1 MLEMRMFW
9 WGWNFENT
17 HVLRFRCVLKMV
29 VTDSTFVH
37 PAWLRTLVGQ
47 LIWSATLQCA
57 SYHIVI
63 LAYNTPLLFLPG
75 CFLQWSLFVIVQMKA
90 LCKNPL
96 IIHRILTCMKWD
108 MLDNLT
114 LDYGYPWSCADD
126 AVSEWLRAYASSQL
140 QGRCQHQVITGLD
153 TVFWQASIEKARDR
167 QVLIHAVATW
177 SKAARCSGSHGYC
190 FALSAGSVA
199 PEKCYTG
206 SLRVWKSIFCK
217 LWQPPSRRA
226 SQVPYGSVCQK
237 LDSIPQSF
245 TQMRLHSNLDIT
257 NPDSITNYRL

>member
-1 MLEMRMFW
+1 MAKNLSW
-9 WGWNFENT
+9 
-17 HVLRFRCVLKMV
+17 
-29 VTDSTFVH
+29 SI
-37 PAWLRTLVGQ
+37 
-47 LIWSATLQCA
+47 IWSATLQCA
-57 SYHIVI
+57 SYDIVI

-140 QGRCQHQVITGLD
+140 QGRCQHQVITGLH
-153 TVFWQASIEKARDR
+153 TVFWQASIEKVRDR

-177 SKAARCSGSHGYC
+177 SKAAAGAMDIVLHFLQEAWPQRNAIQIPWECGKVYFVNYDNHRLEEPARYLMGV
-190 FALSAGSVA
+190 SARS
-199 PEKCYTG
+199 
-206 SLRVWKSIFCK
+206 
-217 LWQPPSRRA
+217 
-226 SQVPYGSVCQK
+226 
-237 LDSIPQSF
+237 
-245 TQMRLHSNLDIT
+245 
-257 NPDSITNYRL
+257 